1 MAALRAGR
9 SVAAAVAVVAAA
21 AAQTKGKR
29 RNLSDGLRDA
39 ELDCERAGRFD
50 CGRNPVSCAVAVAA
64 VALDRRSG
72 ERR

>member
-9 SVAAAVAVVAAA
+9 SVAAA

-50 CGRNPVSCAVAVAA
+50 CRRNPVSCAVAVAVSVAA